1 MAGSVNKVTLIGNL
15 GKDPEVRNTQ
25 AGMKIV
31 NLRIATSESWNDK
44 ASGERQERT
53 EWHSVVIMND
63 RLADVAE
70 RFLRKGSKVY
80 VEGKLQTRKWTD
92 QSGADRYTTEVLLG
106 RIGAEMVLL
115 DRAGEGGGMGAGGGE
130 RSSSGSSF
138 GGASRSS
145 ERPAGGGSRTPAS
158 GGGGGWDSGPGRGGD
173 LDDEIPF

>member
-1 MAGSVNKVTLIGNL
+1 MAGSVNKVTLVGNL
-15 GKDPEVRNTQ
+15 GKDPEIRNTQ
-25 AGMKIV
+25 SGMKIV

-80 VEGKLQTRKWTD
+80 LEGKLQTRKWTD
-92 QSGADRYTTEVLLG
+92 QSGQDRYTTEVMLG
-106 RIGAEMVLL
+106 RIGAELVLL
-115 DRAGEGGGMGAGGGE
+115 DRMGEGGAAAAASGGDRG
-130 RSSSGSSF
+130 F
-138 GGASRSS
+138 GGRAA
-145 ERPAGGGSRTPAS
+145 ERPAGRAPAS
-158 GGGGGWDSGPGRGGD
+158 AGWDSGGARGSD

>member
-1 MAGSVNKVTLIGNL
+1 MVGSVNKVILIGNL

-25 AGMKIV
+25 SGMKIV

-70 RFLRKGSKVY
+70 RYLRKGSKVY
-80 VEGKLQTRKWTD
+80 LEGKLQTRKWTD
-92 QSGADRYTTEVLLG
+92 QSGQDRYTTEVLLG
-106 RIGAEMVLL
+106 RIGAELVLL
-115 DRAGEGGGMGAGGGE
+115 DRAGEGGGAGAGGGD
-130 RSSSGSSF
+130 RGFGSR
-138 GGASRSS
+138 GND
-145 ERPAGGGSRTPAS
+145 RPAGGGGRAPAS
-158 GGGGGWDSGPGRGGD
+158 ASWDSGPSRGGD